1 MTNIFQKIFFGPT
14 IAGIVF
20 LLIGSYLINNVS
32 AQDGIPITCVP
43 NNGVKFEGVDS
54 DKLIVSQNNVPL
66 AVVYVS
72 GYMPRPPYNF
82 KFFGPELCDRG
93 ANSILMIKGGFYRA
107 TFIKYFEPP
116 TLGDETA
123 LAGQN

>member
-1 MTNIFQKIFFGPT
+1 MTNVFQKLFFGPT
-14 IAGIVF
+14 IAGIAIIF
-20 LLIGSYLINNVS
+20 IGSYLIKNVS

-82 KFFGPELCDRG
+82 K
-93 ANSILMIKGGFYRA
+93 S
-107 TFIKYFEPP
+107 
-116 TLGDETA
+116 
-123 LAGQN
+123 